1 MMFKTLATCALL
13 ATLAMGSGGC
23 AASSDQS
30 GEEEVIQQTHEAL
43 SLSPKNIAPLYVEA
57 TALPDGRTII
67 DVALTQIPVPI
78 EESDEGPLHES
89 GSFQAVLVYIDRA
102 DGRRDTINAFA
113 GQALNQIGP
122 GGGCIHLFV
131 NAKAGDRLFIGG
143 TVKLAGETRSRIA
156 AAPITTVQPGQ
167 WPFEDL
173 PDHNLP
179 AP

>member
-1 MMFKTLATCALL
+1 MFKTLATCALL
-13 ATLAMGSGGC
+13 ATLAIGSGGC
-23 AASSDQS
+23 AASTDQT
-30 GEEEVIQQTHEAL
+30 GEDEVIQQTHEAL
-43 SLSPKNIAPLYVEA
+43 SLSPKVLTPLYVEA

-67 DVALTQIPVPI
+67 DVALTPIPSPVQG
-78 EESDEGPLHES
+78 SDEDPLHES

-131 NAKAGDRLFIGG
+131 NAHAGDRLFIGG
-143 TVKLAGETRSRIA
+143 TVKLAGENRSRIA
-156 AAPITTVQPGQ
+156 AAPITQVQSGQ
-167 WPFEDL
+167 WPFSVL

>member
-13 ATLAMGSGGC
+13 VSLAASTGGC
-23 AASSDQS
+23 AASSDQ
-30 GEEEVIQQTHEAL
+30 GDEEVIQQTHEAL
-43 SLSPKNIAPLYVEA
+43 SLAPKNLTPLYVEA

-67 DVALTQIPVPI
+67 DVALTPIPSPVQ
-78 EESDEGPLHES
+78 ESDEEPLHES
-89 GSFQAVLVYIDRA
+89 GSFQAVLVYIDRE

-113 GQALNQIGP
+113 GNALNQIGP

-131 NAKAGDRLFIGG
+131 NARAGDRLFIGG
-143 TVKLAGETRSRIA
+143 AVKLAGETRSRIA
-156 AAPITTVQPGQ
+156 AAPITQVQAGQ
-167 WPFEDL
+167 WPFSVL